1 MLKKRGKNPYRLA
14 DIIIAAILGAALG
27 LTVSLM
33 TDELLKPIVF
43 YGDLILAFMLAGGI
57 LGIIGG
63 KRSTDWLDD
72 LLKQLRDFWHWTDRP

>member
-1 MLKKRGKNPYRLA
+1 MSNKRRKNPYRLA
-14 DIIIAAILGAALG
+14 DIIIAAILGAVLG

-43 YGDLILAFMLAGGI
+43 YGDLTLAFMLAGVIVGV
-57 LGIIGG
+57 IGV

-72 LLKQLRDFWHWTDRP
+72 LLKQLRDYWRWTDGP